1 MHVMRGPIRPAE
13 KHQKY
18 HLHIFP
24 SPLPQPNNTHSTPFA
39 RKVYKMDTDILDNIL
54 SLEEQFYKEG
64 YDLGVIDGARAG
76 YTEGSVFAVEK
87 SFEKL
92 LQLGRL
98 YGKALVWNQRLLSS
112 GVSEEAS
119 PSKVGEGNDG
129 ITTDMCD
136 AMPPL
141 HQGSRLAKNIQT
153 LLALVDPATLVLKNA
168 EDAISEIEERLKG
181 AALKVKLI
189 QRALGE
195 TSFGDGSTT
204 DGSAL
209 GEGRSTGDGSGSIED
224 ISSLHVRH

>member
-1 MHVMRGPIRPAE
+1 
-13 KHQKY
+13 
-18 HLHIFP
+18 
-24 SPLPQPNNTHSTPFA
+24 
-39 RKVYKMDTDILDNIL
+39 MDTDILDNIL

-98 YGKALVWNQRLLSS
+98 YGRALVWNQRLINS
-112 GVSEEAS
+112 GVSEE
-119 PSKVGEGNDG
+119 SKTPKVEEREHA
-129 ITTDMCD
+129 ITTDIVTS
-136 AMPPL
+136 MPPL

-153 LLALVDPATLVLKNA
+153 LLALVDPATLVLQNT
-168 EDAISEIEERLKG
+168 EDAVSEIEERLKG

-195 TSFGDGSTT
+195 TAFGDGTAA
-204 DGSAL
+204 DASAV
-209 GEGRSTGDGSGSIED
+209 GEGRGGGDGSGSIED

>member
-1 MHVMRGPIRPAE
+1 
-13 KHQKY
+13 
-18 HLHIFP
+18 
-24 SPLPQPNNTHSTPFA
+24 
-39 RKVYKMDTDILDNIL
+39 MDTDILDNIL

-98 YGKALVWNQRLLSS
+98 YGRALVWNQRLISS
-112 GVSEEAS
+112 GVNEEAETT
-119 PSKVGEGNDG
+119 KVGEGEDS
-129 ITTDMCD
+129 ITTDMCN

-153 LLALVDPATLVLKNA
+153 LLALVDPATLVLQNT
-168 EDAISEIEERLKG
+168 EDAVSEIEERLKG
-181 AALKVKLI
+181 ASLKVKLI

-195 TSFGDGSTT
+195 TSFGDSSAV
-204 DGSAL
+204 DGFAA
-209 GEGRSTGDGSGSIED
+209 GEGKSAGDGSGSIED

>member
-1 MHVMRGPIRPAE
+1 
-13 KHQKY
+13 
-18 HLHIFP
+18 
-24 SPLPQPNNTHSTPFA
+24 
-39 RKVYKMDTDILDNIL
+39 MDTDILDNIL

-98 YGKALVWNQRLLSS
+98 YGRALVWNQRLLSS
-112 GVSEEAS
+112 GVSEGQQV
-119 PSKVGEGNDG
+119 PSKAGEEDTIN
-129 ITTDMCD
+129 TDLCNS
-136 AMPPL
+136 MPAL
-141 HQGSRLAKNIQT
+141 QGSRLAKNIQT
-153 LLALVDPATLVLKNA
+153 LLALVDPVTLVLQNT
-168 EDAISEIEERLKG
+168 EDAVSEIEERLKG

-195 TSFGDGSTT
+195 SSFGDGSAG
-204 DGSAL
+204 DAAL
-209 GEGRSTGDGSGSIED
+209 GEGRSGGDGSGSIED

>member
-1 MHVMRGPIRPAE
+1 
-13 KHQKY
+13 
-18 HLHIFP
+18 
-24 SPLPQPNNTHSTPFA
+24 
-39 RKVYKMDTDILDNIL
+39 MDTDILDNIL

-98 YGKALVWNQRLLSS
+98 YGRALVWNQRLTSS
-112 GVSEEAS
+112 GTSEDA
-119 PSKVGEGNDG
+119 GEDA
-129 ITTDMCD
+129 ITTDIVTS
-136 AMPPL
+136 MPPL
-141 HQGSRLAKNIQT
+141 HQGSRLARNIQT
-153 LLALVDPATLVLKNA
+153 LLALVDPATLVLQNT
-168 EDAISEIEERLKG
+168 EDAVSEIEERLKG

-195 TSFGDGSTT
+195 TSFGDGSAAG
-204 DGSAL
+204 GSAL
-209 GEGRSTGDGSGSIED
+209 ANGMGGGDGSGSIED

>member
-1 MHVMRGPIRPAE
+1 
-13 KHQKY
+13 
-18 HLHIFP
+18 
-24 SPLPQPNNTHSTPFA
+24 
-39 RKVYKMDTDILDNIL
+39 MDTDILDNIL
-54 SLEEQFYKEG
+54 SLEEQFYQEG

-98 YGKALVWNQRLLSS
+98 YGRALVWNQRLISSPLSTQS
-112 GVSEEAS
+112 PEGEQPEKKEEDAI
-119 PSKVGEGNDG
+119 N
-129 ITTDMCD
+129 TDIINS
-136 AMPPL
+136 MPAL

-153 LLALVDPATLVLKNA
+153 LLALVDPATLVLQNT
-168 EDAISEIEERLKG
+168 EDAVSEIEERLKG

-195 TSFGDGSTT
+195 SSLGDGSAG
-204 DGSAL
+204 DAAL
-209 GEGRSTGDGSGSIED
+209 GEGRGGGDGSGSIED